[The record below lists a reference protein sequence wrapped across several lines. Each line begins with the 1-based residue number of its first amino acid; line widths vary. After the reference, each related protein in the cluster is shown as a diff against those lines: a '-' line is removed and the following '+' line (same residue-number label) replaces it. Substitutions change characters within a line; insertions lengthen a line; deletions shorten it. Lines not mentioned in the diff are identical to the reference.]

1 MLNPQWTPMDT
12 SYWSSHFPGIKQQ
25 PTSKLYFKRFLWRL
39 AIYVPGGELVYSKD
53 PDLYQALE
61 HRRATAISYNWA
73 GSWYARRNNQ
83 LNEVDVKLLY
93 LVKNIRDQ
101 YGKNIR
107 VRVEEPMLQFY
118 AEDEQTIKD
127 IAQEF
132 TYPVDYKSNVE
143 EINGPVNE
151 AEAGILLS
159 GAIIKRNP
167 SEYQYKVVLRDGRY
181 RVEAKQQ
188 VLTYLENLGD
198 QIKITPKCQEML
210 SRPYPSCWGVFFY
223 TNDLGVATMLRLIDP
238 DIVGNIHE
246 IVVSN
251 K

>member
-1 MLNPQWTPMDT
+1 
-12 SYWSSHFPGIKQQ
+12 
-25 PTSKLYFKRFLWRL
+25 
-39 AIYVPGGELVYSKD
+39 
-53 PDLYQALE
+53 
-61 HRRATAISYNWA
+61 
-73 GSWYARRNNQ
+73 
-83 LNEVDVKLLY
+83 
-93 LVKNIRDQ
+93 
-101 YGKNIR
+101 
-107 VRVEEPMLQFY
+107 
-118 AEDEQTIKD
+118 
-127 IAQEF
+127 
-132 TYPVDYKSNVE
+132 VDYKSNVE